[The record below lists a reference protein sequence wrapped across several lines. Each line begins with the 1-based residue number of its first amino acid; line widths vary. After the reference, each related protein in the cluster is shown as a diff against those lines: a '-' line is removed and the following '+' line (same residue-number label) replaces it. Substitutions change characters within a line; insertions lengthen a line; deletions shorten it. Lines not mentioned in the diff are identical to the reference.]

1 MARIITLIAI
11 TAITMFSATA
21 QTITNVRFEQV
32 GKQLVITYNLDAPTS
47 SQWQISVSA
56 STDNGTTW
64 GNNLSSVTGDVG
76 KGIKP
81 GPNKKITWDVL
92 TERTSVTGT
101 ISFKVKAEGNLL
113 GEIEMVFVQGG
124 TFQMGS
130 NDGESYEKPVHTVT
144 VSDFYIGKTEITQK
158 QWRDIMGNNPSYYTN
173 CDNCPVEQVSWD
185 DIQDF
190 LQKLNQKTD
199 KSYRLPTEAE
209 WEYAAKGCN
218 KSKGY
223 TFSGS
228 NSLGD
233 VAWFNDNS
241 GSKTHPVAQ
250 LQPNELGVY
259 DMSGN
264 VWEWCSDWY
273 GDYVG
278 YAQTNPKGPA
288 SGSSRVLRGGG
299 WGGTL
304 QFCRAASR
312 NRINPDY
319 RDSPVGFRLVS
330 PK

>member
-1 MARIITLIAI
+1 MKKIIILIALI
-11 TAITMFSATA
+11 ALTAFVTTA
-21 QTITNVRFEQV
+21 QTITDVKFEQV
-32 GKQLVITYNLDAPTS
+32 GKQLVITYNLDAPS
-47 SQWQISVSA
+47 GSQWQISVSA

-76 KGIKP
+76 NGIKP

-92 TERTSVTGT
+92 TERISLTGT

-113 GEIEMVFVQGG
+113 GEIEMIFVQGG
-124 TFQMGS
+124 TFTMGS
-130 NDGESYEKPVHTVT
+130 NDGESDEKPIHSVT
-144 VSDFYIGKTEITQK
+144 LSDFYIGKTEVTQK
-158 QWRDIMGNNPSYYTN
+158 QWRDVMGNNPSYYTN